1 MGAPAVSG
9 HYRRALLRHLR
20 GEFAQL
26 SEGVEERSRSI
37 LAAFDQAEASGVEA
51 GPWLIGAAEQLQ
63 RELAERQAER
73 SRLIA
78 ELDRWIEFRAGKAL
92 EKN

>member
-1 MGAPAVSG
+1 MR
-9 HYRRALLRHLR
+9 YRRVLLQQFQAKL
-20 GEFAQL
+20 AQL
-26 SEGVEERSRSI
+26 KDPALNERCEAILEG
-37 LAAFDQAEASGVEA
+37 FDQAEASGHEVS
-51 GPWLIGAAEQLQ
+51 PWLIGAAEQLQ
-63 RELAERQAER
+63 CELGERQAER

>member
-1 MGAPAVSG
+1 M
-9 HYRRALLRHLR
+9 
-20 GEFAQL
+20 
-26 SEGVEERSRSI
+26 
-37 LAAFDQAEASGVEA
+37 AAFDQAEASGVEP

-63 RELAERQAER
+63 CELGERQAER

-92 EKN
+92 ERN